1 MKESLLNQ
9 LKNIPIQDNYEDY
22 FKNIAKNM
30 FMNYCLKKGDDT
42 FYFTSLEFYF
52 CHNDHFDIITYPRN
66 TSAGQWFFH
75 QSGVDLAFESYYT
88 NKSVF
93 NYKPIV
99 SIEDKYAYGGILI
112 KEVVKKGGSMCLKGP
127 CITMWE
133 LFDMIDAFPFDLSK
147 EEGIKV
153 SVKNWPY
160 ISKSEGFGNVDP
172 TSLARELRLDDTD
185 DIKKKFNDIN
195 KQIFENKISQ
205 IRENDFEKSVKKM
218 YRFEI
223 SKDYY
228 DYR

>member
-52 CHNDHFDIITYPRN
+52 CHKDHFDIITYPRN
-66 TSAGQWFFH
+66 TPAGQWFFH
-75 QSGVDLAFESYYT
+75 QSGVDLTFESYFS
-88 NKSVF
+88 NNSLF

-99 SIEDKYAYGGILI
+99 SINDKYAYGGILI
-112 KEVVKKGGSMCLKGP
+112 KEVVKKGGSMRLKGP

-133 LFDMIDAFPFDLSK
+133 LFDMIDAFPCDCCK
-147 EEGIKV
+147 EKGIKV
-153 SVKNWPY
+153 SVQNWPY
-160 ISKSEGFGNVDP
+160 ISESEGFGNVDP
-172 TSLARELRLDDTD
+172 ISLARELRLDNTD

-195 KQIFENKISQ
+195 KHIFENKIDKK
-205 IRENDFEKSVKKM
+205 RENDFEKSVKEM